1 MEVIIPPHLSCNG
14 CFEGGMPWLGRIVRG
29 DEGCP
34 QVISHVMIPFC
45 IASKP
50 TEMFR
55 PHSDVRSVD
64 EEPCLRPISG
74 MEPSNHFSVIVQEL
88 RRGNIQEEEYC
99 PENSEAGPPVL
110 KGWWARQFPAVPC
123 TVRLEV
129 PRLVAKLSDA
139 PPAVWAKEGE
149 VRIGDEVGCNDLSDC
164 RDLLDCGLD
173 FFSGLSPPESGIVV
187 EQLTNLDLR
196 KSNKFCIHGW
206 VQDD

>member
-1 MEVIIPPHLSCNG
+1 
-14 CFEGGMPWLGRIVRG
+14 
-29 DEGCP
+29 
-34 QVISHVMIPFC
+34 
-45 IASKP
+45 
-50 TEMFR
+50 
-55 PHSDVRSVD
+55 
-64 EEPCLRPISG
+64 

-129 PRLVAKLSDA
+129 PRL
-139 PPAVWAKEGE
+139 
-149 VRIGDEVGCNDLSDC
+149 GDEVGCNHLSDC

-173 FFSGLSPPESGIVV
+173 FFSGLSAPESGIVV